1 MITRE
6 YVVALING
14 DYAILEDE
22 NKEQISIA
30 RALLKDS
37 PVILLDEA
45 TASLDAENETQIQ
58 EAISKLIKNKT
69 VLITTSF
76 HRKNVCKKSLV
87 ISLFEIVSTLW
98 LTS

>member
-30 RALLKDS
+30 RALL
-37 PVILLDEA
+37 PMEINEGTRLFF
-45 TASLDAENETQIQ
+45 ENFQ
-58 EAISKLIKNKT
+58 
-69 VLITTSF
+69 
-76 HRKNVCKKSLV
+76 
-87 ISLFEIVSTLW
+87 
-98 LTS
+98 